1 MQVICYFKTTMKQT
15 ISILFLLLFCNVYG
29 QKWNLNRIDEKS
41 KFKYEYWFQFENAD
55 DSSSYSLKKIE
66 GKSISTI
73 RLTDNKANIINF
85 ATIEIKNLR
94 NDSLSKIVTDF
105 DGLGKLQLEPGKYG
119 MEISAMN
126 YDKFTV
132 DFSILENIFF
142 ELNIKLGLAPE
153 LTIYQLNSKTEL
165 NETEILTIMKCVNEN
180 RQNFYRNC
188 SERNKFYV
196 SMQI

>member
-1 MQVICYFKTTMKQT
+1 MKQT

-29 QKWNLNRIDEKS
+29 QKWHLNRIDEKS

-55 DSSSYSLKKIE
+55 DSSSYSFKKIE

-73 RLTDNKANIINF
+73 RLADNKGNTINV

-105 DGLGKLQLEPGKYG
+105 DGLGQLQLEPGKYS

-126 YDKFTV
+126 YDKLTV
-132 DFSILENIFF
+132 DFNILENIFF

-153 LTIYQLNSKTEL
+153 LTIYQINSKAEL

-180 RQNFYRNC
+180 KQRFYRNC
-188 SERNKFYV
+188 SEKDKFYV
-196 SMQI
+196 SMHI

>member
-1 MQVICYFKTTMKQT
+1 M
-15 ISILFLLLFCNVYG
+15 
-29 QKWNLNRIDEKS
+29 NRIDENS

-55 DSSSYSLKKIE
+55 DSTLYSFKKIE
-66 GKSISTI
+66 EKSISKI
-73 RLTDNKANIINF
+73 RITDNKGNIINF

-105 DGLGKLQLEPGKYG
+105 DGIGKLQLEPGKYS

-126 YDKFTV
+126 YDKCTF
-132 DFSILENIFF
+132 DFNIVKNIFF

-153 LTIYQLNSKTEL
+153 LKIYQINSKTEL
-165 NETEILTIMKCVNEN
+165 NEAEILTIMKCVNEN
-180 RQNFYRNC
+180 RQNYYKNC
-188 SERNKFYV
+188 SEQNKFYV